1 MPDYTPVTDAEVE
14 DTLEV
19 LEYVA
24 RESIKAERARKVV
37 ERLRQE
43 LVDLRTAQQRS

>member
-14 DTLEV
+14 DTLEM

-24 RESIKAERARKVV
+24 RESIRAERARKVV
-37 ERLRQE
+37 ERMRQE
-43 LVDLRTAQQRS
+43 LGDLRVSQRS